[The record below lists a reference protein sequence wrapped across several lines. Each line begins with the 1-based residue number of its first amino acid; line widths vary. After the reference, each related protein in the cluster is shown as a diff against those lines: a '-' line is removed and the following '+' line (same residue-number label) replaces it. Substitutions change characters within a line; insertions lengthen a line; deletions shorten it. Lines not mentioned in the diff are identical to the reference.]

1 MAAKLYQNKE
11 WLKKRFYLDRK
22 TPEQIAQ
29 ECGVSL
35 KTIYNHLNKFGL
47 KK

>member
-11 WLKKRFYLDRK
+11 WLRKRVYFDRK

-35 KTIYNHLNKFGL
+35 KTIYNYLNKFGL
-47 KK
+47 KR